1 MPDYESARRMQEL
14 RRGIAIE
21 EQEQKL
27 RIKRRYELQAMQSKN
42 EPLRKKLLD
51 RNRIDMNR
59 ATDRISLM
67 KMELFDLEEQ
77 ALEK

>member
-1 MPDYESARRMQEL
+1 MPDYESAKRMQEL

-27 RIKRRYELQAMQSKN
+27 RIKRRYELQGRQAKN

-59 ATDRISLM
+59 ATDRIALM

>member
-14 RRGIAIE
+14 RRGITIK

>member
-1 MPDYESARRMQEL
+1 MTGGVFREEFRVETPRL
-14 RRGIAIE
+14 RDPE
-21 EQEQKL
+21 EYIHTPKYLE
-27 RIKRRYELQAMQSKN
+27 
-42 EPLRKKLLD
+42 LRKKLLD